1 MIFEYIYLMLHRSHF
16 DWLLSQFNRD
26 RHVQAEASLKVRFL
40 IYERAVKDCVASTIG
55 FLGWCDEGWPQR
67 SCLVPTNFG
76 MLISSLDPGF
86 FLHGLHGRIW
96 EGLRIWDLQAEN
108 PHESTWMLPSV
119 PLARVKPSKR
129 SGSACR
135 AFKTQRAADCA
146 VAVWMTIKSVSI
158 NVLLKKPGWFQLLIL
173 QYIYRLKHLQYSVNL
188 FFLILHTPFCRSKIL
203 PFWTQNMRQLPQLVS
218 QIWLS
223 LDGHWWTLY
232 EEGHPVK
239 RGVRS
244 ISRQSL
250 HILTKFTIVYHVFWL
265 LNFCMQ

>member
-1 MIFEYIYLMLHRSHF
+1 
-16 DWLLSQFNRD
+16 
-26 RHVQAEASLKVRFL
+26 
-40 IYERAVKDCVASTIG
+40 
-55 FLGWCDEGWPQR
+55 
-67 SCLVPTNFG
+67 

-86 FLHGLHGRIW
+86 FLHGLLWSIW

-173 QYIYRLKHLQYSVNL
+173 QYIYIDLNICSTCWFGKSVLSHPPYSFLQVKDSAILDPEYEATATVGVTNL
-188 FFLILHTPFCRSKIL
+188 AVP
-203 PFWTQNMRQLPQLVS
+203 
-218 QIWLS
+218 
-223 LDGHWWTLY
+223 WWTLMDIVWRGTPC
-232 EEGHPVK
+232 EK
-239 RGVRS
+239 RCK
-244 ISRQSL
+244 IYFAT
-250 HILTKFTIVYHVFWL
+250 ILTYPY
-265 LNFCMQ
+265 